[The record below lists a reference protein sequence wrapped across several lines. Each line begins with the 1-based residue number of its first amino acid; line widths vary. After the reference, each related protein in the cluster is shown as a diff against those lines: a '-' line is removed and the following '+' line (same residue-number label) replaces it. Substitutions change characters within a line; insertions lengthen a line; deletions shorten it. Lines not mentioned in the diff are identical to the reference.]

1 MGKKKNKKVIRPWC
15 WYCERDF
22 EDEKVLIQ
30 HQKAKHFKCPH
41 CNKKL
46 NTAGGM
52 VVHVAQVHKETI
64 DTVPNAI
71 KGRES
76 VDVEIFGMEGI
87 PQQDMMAHVQ
97 ALESGQ
103 PSKKIKLDEPSPV
116 ELTSEEIK
124 KQLAQH
130 QAMMQGNS
138 QGSQAY
144 TFTPGFPA
152 QQSMPS
158 LMPHQYSQFY
168 QRPAPSFPQSGPFR
182 STVLPGQA
190 LPTVP
195 GQPWRPAGP
204 VGAPPLYG
212 SVPYGSQ
219 VPSSNNLQSSVFPN
233 RPINTMLPANTI
245 YPQVS
250 SPAYAPYSNG
260 PSASSVSTS
269 TATSSVVEGGIQ
281 FDDSNNQSSTQ
292 NAQKSTSKVVLIYS
306 DNEISMEEKRAELE
320 KYRYNEEQFK

>member
-87 PQQDMMAHVQ
+87 PQQDAMAHAQ
-97 ALESGQ
+97 SLENNQ
-103 PSKKIKLDEPSPV
+103 PSKKMRTEETST
-116 ELTSEEIK
+116 ELSSEEIK

-130 QAMMQGNS
+130 QAMMQNNPQGNP
-138 QGSQAY
+138 
-144 TFTPGFPA
+144 TFPFPAFPTA

-168 QRPAPSFPQSGPFR
+168 QRPGVPPAPTFQPGPFR
-182 STVLPGQA
+182 PNLLPGQT
-190 LPTVP
+190 LP
-195 GQPWRPAGP
+195 GQPWRPTTP
-204 VGAPPLYG
+204 VGTSLYG
-212 SVPYGSQ
+212 TAPYG
-219 VPSSNNLQSSVFPN
+219 VPIPSPNNLQSTIFPN
-233 RPINTMLPANTI
+233 RPVNNMYQQNVPIPT
-245 YPQVS
+245 
-250 SPAYAPYSNG
+250 
-260 PSASSVSTS
+260 TS
-269 TATSSVVEGGIQ
+269 TTVP
-281 FDDSNNQSSTQ
+281 DSNAQQESANNQQ
-292 NAQKSTSKVVLIYS
+292 NAQKSASKVVLVYN
-306 DNEISMEEKRAELE
+306 DNEVSMEEKRAELE
-320 KYRYNEEQFK
+320 KYKVSEEQLSQVHAIDLFSQSRTTNLKGRVGVMG